1 MVNCERCKQKITL
14 SNIYIDKESG
24 NAKKYCRACAE
35 IIQNVE
41 KTKNEEKKSMPVKKE
56 NEETIQDLTKEVQHL
71 EKFSKSETDTKSET
85 DIVTRDMLV
94 DRINSYLGEEPLNM
108 GEGEFCYIKLVGNH
122 LEIGRAKVVFE
133 E

>member
-14 SNIYIDKESG
+14 SNIYIDKETG
-24 NAKKYCRACAE
+24 TAKKYCRACAE
-35 IIQNVE
+35 IIQN
-41 KTKNEEKKSMPVKKE
+41 EEKKSMTVKKE
-56 NEETIQDLTKEVQHL
+56 NEETVQDLTKEVQSL
-71 EKFSKSETDTKSET
+71 DKLSKSET
-85 DIVTRDMLV
+85 DIVTRDMLI

>member
-14 SNIYIDKESG
+14 SNIYIDKETG

-35 IIQNVE
+35 LV
-41 KTKNEEKKSMPVKKE
+41 KNEEKNNMPVKKE
-56 NEETIQDLTKEVQHL
+56 NEEPIQDFPKEVQHL
-71 EKFSKSETDTKSET
+71 EKLSKSVTDAKSDT
-85 DIVTRDMLV
+85 DIVTRDMLI

-108 GEGEFCYIKLVGNH
+108 GEGDFCYIRIIGNH

>member
-14 SNIYIDKESG
+14 SNIYIDKETGS
-24 NAKKYCRACAE
+24 AKKYCRACAE
-35 IIQNVE
+35 TIQNEE
-41 KTKNEEKKSMPVKKE
+41 KTKNEEKKSMPVRKE
-56 NEETIQDLTKEVQHL
+56 NEETIQDLTKEVQSL
-71 EKFSKSETDTKSET
+71 DKLSKSET

-122 LEIGRAKVVFE
+122 LVVGRAKIILE

>member
-14 SNIYIDKESG
+14 SNIYIDKETGS
-24 NAKKYCRACAE
+24 AKKYCRACAE
-35 IIQNVE
+35 IIQ
-41 KTKNEEKKSMPVKKE
+41 NEEKKSMPVKKE

-108 GEGEFCYIKLVGNH
+108 GDGEFCYIRIVGNH